1 MSAPPLCRLEVAA
14 DPVGTST
21 AAVTIEHVARG
32 LGFDPSRATKVR
44 CLAQALAEEAALRLG
59 DPDARLEVE
68 AVLGE
73 GALHVAVRDQ
83 GLPVTSATGGL
94 PQDLVGLGFADG
106 LHVGTDGARGNV
118 ADFHVVLPD
127 ADWRSRLAGEVEVL
141 SPSAPEA
148 DPQEPLDV
156 RKLGPDD
163 AEELTRCF
171 WRSWGFGYPYPDV
184 YRPEL
189 LAARLRSGE
198 RRAFG
203 AVRADGEVVGNY
215 QFDLTAPW
223 AKVGHTGGAIVD
235 PRFRSRGL
243 LQQLQDLAAA
253 EIAELGLWATV
264 GEPVLNHPRTQR
276 NTTKAGGVMVGLIL
290 AIRPAVAQTGFDGT
304 GEARTSILSSL
315 IPRAAIPP
323 RTLWVPGPHRAIVER
338 CAAEL
343 SAPVELPVPEAHR
356 PGDTPSASRV
366 ETTLHA
372 EWGLGNI
379 VVHEVGADLVEAIDE
394 QTAALVD
401 SGAVTIQLDLPL
413 GQGATAAIGG
423 GLQELGYVYCSWVP
437 ERFEDGDALRLQ
449 HLVRPQVDPDAWV
462 LDADHTRWL
471 VDQVMAQLSA
481 VGRHDR
487 QVRRNRARMQGIYSV
502 LDA

>member
-1 MSAPPLCRLEVAA
+1 
-14 DPVGTST
+14 
-21 AAVTIEHVARG
+21 
-32 LGFDPSRATKVR
+32 
-44 CLAQALAEEAALRLG
+44 
-59 DPDARLEVE
+59 
-68 AVLGE
+68 
-73 GALHVAVRDQ
+73 
-83 GLPVTSATGGL
+83 
-94 PQDLVGLGFADG
+94 
-106 LHVGTDGARGNV
+106 
-118 ADFHVVLPD
+118 
-127 ADWRSRLAGEVEVL
+127 
-141 SPSAPEA
+141 
-148 DPQEPLDV
+148 
-156 RKLGPDD
+156 
-163 AEELTRCF
+163 
-171 WRSWGFGYPYPDV
+171 
-184 YRPEL
+184 
-189 LAARLRSGE
+189 
-198 RRAFG
+198 
-203 AVRADGEVVGNY
+203 
-215 QFDLTAPW
+215 
-223 AKVGHTGGAIVD
+223 
-235 PRFRSRGL
+235 
-243 LQQLQDLAAA
+243 
-253 EIAELGLWATV
+253 
-264 GEPVLNHPRTQR
+264 
-276 NTTKAGGVMVGLIL
+276 VMVGLIL

-449 HLVRPQVDPDAWV
+449 HLVRPQLDPDAWV

-481 VGRHDR
+481 VGRHER